1 MPHRRSSITVLG
13 SGGPIATADRVS
25 AGYNLSI
32 DGKPRILV
40 DAGGGTFERIGRSA
54 LNVFLEVFDIRRAYL
69 L

>member
-1 MPHRRSSITVLG
+1 MSHRRLSITVLG

-25 AGYNLSI
+25 SGYLLSI

-40 DAGGGTFERIGRSA
+40 DAGGGTFERIGRSG
-54 LNVFLEVFDIRRAYL
+54 LNVFLEVFDIRRGYL